1 MAVEEKKTLLTY
13 SGLKQYQEELDYLKI
28 VRRKDVAEKLK
39 VAREQGDL
47 SENAEYDAAKD
58 EQSDIENRIDQ
69 LERLLKNVEVIT
81 DDDVDSDKVG
91 VGTRVKVR
99 DLEYKEDMEFD
110 IVGTEQADSLE
121 GKISNESPLG
131 MALLGAK
138 KNQTVTV
145 DAPSGQ
151 IKYKILSVEKS
162 DEFNTK

>member
-151 IKYKILSVEKS
+151 IKYKVLSIEKS
-162 DEFNTK
+162 AEFNKK